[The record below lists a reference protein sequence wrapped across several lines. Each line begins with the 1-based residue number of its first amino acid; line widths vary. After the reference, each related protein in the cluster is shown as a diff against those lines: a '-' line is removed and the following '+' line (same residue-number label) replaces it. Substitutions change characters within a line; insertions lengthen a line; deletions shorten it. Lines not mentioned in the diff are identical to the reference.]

1 MILLGEQIVK
11 FKDGTQKTLEEFVA
25 EGAALTPET
34 PVNVLDDSMELE
46 DYIKEIAEESGGVGA
61 WELRVEIEDLECGH
75 NYDVPQDLT
84 SLLNGSYTDVCI
96 VTHIHENT
104 SGYTYAD
111 DFLVIPFD
119 IFKAYLLTENFIHFS
134 GFGATAVSFPQQTS
148 PYGFKLQTVEGVL
161 KLWYFGATH
170 FTTNNVLLDIKIYTR

>member
-11 FKDGTQKTLEEFVA
+11 FKDGTQKTLEEFVS
-25 EGAALTPET
+25 E
-34 PVNVLDDSMELE
+34 
-46 DYIKEIAEESGGVGA
+46 KSGGVGA
-61 WELRVEIEDLECGH
+61 WELKVEIENLGTGQ
-75 NYDVPQDLT
+75 NYDVPQDLAA
-84 SLLNGSYTDVCI
+84 LLSGSYTDVCI

-119 IFKAYLLTENFIHFS
+119 IFKAYLLSEKYIHFS
-134 GFGATAVSFPQQTS
+134 GFGATAVSFPEQTS

-170 FTTNNVLLDIKIYTR
+170 FIVNNVLLDIKIYAR